1 MTKPKIFSI
10 NKEKIKILIIIVLTS
25 TFLLG
30 IIFSNENKVARILEE
45 KFFDFDLNLI
55 SKIETEFEGTLTKL
69 EKDWVLTYNKQ
80 NIPVDNN
87 KVNSLIKA
95 LDELQK
101 NKLVSRDKKKHKE
114 LGIEENPSFKLFD
127 NNNKLLTEIFVGKS
141 GEGDSRLAYI
151 KGSDE
156 NVYLTKNI
164 FLSYKGNSYNT
175 FSDTKL
181 FQEKNTKLENLS
193 FKIIRKLNKENEN
206 NINNNYEITTKD
218 GLYFLNNQK
227 IIKERPLNIIAEF
240 RADGLEIDK
249 SKIDEY
255 KLQYKIE
262 VKWSNKSVN
271 NLEIYFNKNEENDKD
286 ILIKKDKDEYY
297 YMTSKWTFFDV
308 FNLEKK
314 SIEEKDNLSSN
325 DNQEDRRHEHNNN
338 TD

>member
-25 TFLLG
+25 AFLLG

-80 NIPVDNN
+80 NIPVDNK

-101 NKLVSRDKKKHKE
+101 NKLVSRDQKKHKE

-151 KGSDE
+151 KSSDE

-181 FQEKNTKLENLS
+181 FQEKNIKLENLS

-325 DNQEDRRHEHNNN
+325 DNQEDRHEHNNN

>member
-114 LGIEENPSFKLFD
+114 LGIEENSSFKLFD

-286 ILIKKDKDEYY
+286 ILIKKDNDEYY

-325 DNQEDRRHEHNNN
+325 DNQEDQHKHNNN

>member
-10 NKEKIKILIIIVLTS
+10 NKEKIKILTIVVLTS

-45 KFFDFDLNLI
+45 KFFDFDFNSI
-55 SKIETEFEGTLTKL
+55 SKIETELEGTLTKL
-69 EKDWVLTYNKQ
+69 GKDWRLTYNKQ
-80 NIPVDNN
+80 NIPVDNK

-101 NKLVSRDKKKHKE
+101 NKLVSRDQKKHKE
-114 LGIEENPSFKLFD
+114 LGIGENPSFKLFD

-175 FSDTKL
+175 FSDTTL
-181 FQEKNTKLENLS
+181 FQEKNTKLETLS
-193 FKIIRKLNKENEN
+193 FEIIRKLNKENEN

-227 IIKERPLNIIAEF
+227 MVKERPLNIIAEF
-240 RADGLEIDK
+240 KADGLEIDK
-249 SKIDEY
+249 SKIDDY
-255 KLQYKIE
+255 NLQYKIQAQ
-262 VKWSNKSVN
+262 WSNKSVN
-271 NLEIYFNKNEENDKD
+271 NIEVYFNKKEENDKD

-297 YMTSKWTFFDV
+297 YTTSKWTFFDV
-308 FNLEKK
+308 FDLEKK
-314 SIEEKDNLSSN
+314 LLEKDNTPSN
-325 DNQEDRRHEHNNN
+325 GNQEDHHEHHDNA
-338 TD
+338 D

>member
-10 NKEKIKILIIIVLTS
+10 TKEKIKIFLIIVLTS

-69 EKDWVLTYNKQ
+69 DKDWVLTYNKQ
-80 NIPVDNN
+80 NIPVDNK

-101 NKLVSRDKKKHKE
+101 NKLVSRDQKKHKE

-127 NNNKLLTEIFVGKS
+127 NNKLLTEIFVGKP

-175 FSDTKL
+175 FSDTAL
-181 FQEKNTKLENLS
+181 FQEKTQN
-193 FKIIRKLNKENEN
+193 
-206 NINNNYEITTKD
+206 
-218 GLYFLNNQK
+218 
-227 IIKERPLNIIAEF
+227 
-240 RADGLEIDK
+240 
-249 SKIDEY
+249 
-255 KLQYKIE
+255 
-262 VKWSNKSVN
+262 
-271 NLEIYFNKNEENDKD
+271 
-286 ILIKKDKDEYY
+286 
-297 YMTSKWTFFDV
+297 
-308 FNLEKK
+308 
-314 SIEEKDNLSSN
+314 
-325 DNQEDRRHEHNNN
+325 
-338 TD
+338 